1 MNLGE
6 MVTSAWTSLRSNK
19 LRSFLTML
27 GILIGVASIIAI
39 VAIGKGGQA
48 AIISTI
54 ESNRAQQTIQ
64 ILPKELVQPGLP
76 QPGQVLQFT
85 DEDFQLVKQFSGVE
99 SAFYT
104 LYGQASLAYGT
115 KTVNASLQAGPN
127 YLDELG
133 HFVVVQGRMFSQTDV
148 VAHRRVALLNQSLA
162 SKLFGTVSPIGKVIR
177 IGPNPVQVIGVTA
190 STQFNLFAG
199 LFGADYVYMPS
210 TTCKDFF
217 PWWNITEMDVQ
228 VAPGVDKADL
238 AKRLITALNIHA
250 HKPDAFEDSAGFL
263 LGVEKTIGTVTSI
276 LTLVIGA
283 VAGIAL
289 IVGGVG
295 VMNIMLVSVT
305 ERTQEIGIRMSLG
318 ATRRVILLQFLIESV
333 MITVLGGVLGIC
345 LGLIGSETVHW
356 TTGLPSVV
364 SWQAVVVG
372 FVFSVVIGI
381 VCGLYPA
388 NKAARLNPID
398 ALRYE

>member
-6 MVTSAWTSLRSNK
+6 MVSSAWSSLRANK
-19 LRSFLTML
+19 LRSFLTMF

-39 VAIGKGGQA
+39 VAIGKGGQS
-48 AIISTI
+48 AIVSTI

-104 LYGQASLAYGT
+104 LYGQSSVLYGT
-115 KTVNASLQAGPN
+115 KTVNASLEAGPN
-127 YLDELG
+127 YLDELA
-133 HFVVVQGRMFSQTDV
+133 HYVVVQGRMFSQTDV
-148 VAHRRVALLNQSLA
+148 IAHSRVALVSQSLA
-162 SKLFGTVSPIGKVIR
+162 TKLFGNGPAVGKVIR
-177 IGPNPVQVIGVTA
+177 IGAKPVQVIGVSA
-190 STQFNLFAG
+190 STQFNLFSG
-199 LFGADYVYMPS
+199 LFGSDYLYMPA
-210 TTCKDFF
+210 TTCRDFF

-228 VAPGVDKADL
+228 VAPGVDKEDL
-238 AKRLITALNIHA
+238 SHRLITALNIHA
-250 HKPDAFEDSAGFL
+250 HNPDAYEDSAGFL
-263 LGVEKTIGTVTSI
+263 LGIEKTIGTITSI

-333 MITVLGGVLGIC
+333 MITVIGGALGIA
-345 LGLIGSETVHW
+345 LGLAASETVHW
-356 TTGLPSVV
+356 VTRLPSVV
-364 SWQAVVVG
+364 SWQAVAVG
-372 FVFSVVIGI
+372 FLFSVVIGV

-388 NKAARLNPID
+388 NKAARLNPIE